1 MLVAVAFFFLLSF
14 FRVGAAIG
22 SAFDAAI
29 LYSAFH
35 HRNSVNE
42 QQKNRREKIVEI
54 IKDSQGFGWVVSDE
68 EIANAIKLVKE
79 KTDIDISPN
88 SALSIAGLQKAIKNN
103 WKLDGKVVC
112 LITGK

>member
-1 MLVAVAFFFLLSF
+1 MFVFVAVGFFFLLSF

-42 QQKNRREKIVEI
+42 QQKNRREKIIEI
-54 IKDSQGFGWVVSDE
+54 F
-68 EIANAIKLVKE
+68 
-79 KTDIDISPN
+79 
-88 SALSIAGLQKAIKNN
+88 
-103 WKLDGKVVC
+103 
-112 LITGK
+112 